1 MKKFMFIFISLL
13 VINVCKGADAD
24 LYETPMWEQLGLS
37 YESYDAILKE
47 ASPWELLGLSY
58 AEYAASIQAQ
68 QEHEQA
74 TQMQPEEQ
82 TPIQEP
88 AAVEVK
94 VPERGT
100 PYEMLGAA
108 EDASSDKIKSAHRR
122 LARKYHPDKGGDP
135 EVFKRISMAFNLLN
149 NAADLAEYNEYRND
163 DWKPPVFARVWPE
176 AYWPE

>member
-1 MKKFMFIFISLL
+1 MFVSLL
-13 VINVCKGADAD
+13 VINVCKGAAAD
-24 LYETPMWEQLGLS
+24 IYETPMWEQLGLS
-37 YESYDAILKE
+37 YEAYDAILKE
-47 ASPWELLGLSY
+47 APPWELLGLSY
-58 AEYAASIQAQ
+58 EEYAASIQAQ

-100 PYEMLGAA
+100 PYEMLGVA
-108 EDASSDKIKSAHRR
+108 EDASPDDIKTAHRR
-122 LARKYHPDKGGDP
+122 LARKYHPDKAGEEGQA
-135 EVFKRISMAFNLLN
+135 AFQRVSTAYNLLN